1 MDALDWQAW
10 LTLGVIVAIAV
21 ALLRDLARPDLVF
34 LGGLGTLLLAGVLT
48 PDQAFAGFSNTAVL
62 TIGALFVV
70 AAGVQRTD
78 ALGFLDR
85 LLFGKKARPT
95 TALIRLM
102 APTAALSSILNNT
115 PIVAMLTPRVQQWAQ
130 QVGIPV
136 SRLLIPLSYAAIVG
150 GLITLIGTSTN
161 IIVSGLLEESGYA
174 PFGMFDLTWVGIPAA
189 LGVILFMAFVGY
201 RLLPIQSDEAPDIEG
216 GLKDCLFELRV
227 GQNAPF
233 LGQSI
238 DEANL
243 RALGRAYLIHI
254 RRGKRLVPATPGEVL
269 RTGDILAFVGD
280 ALTLESLLARPGL
293 ERTLEVVGEE
303 ALQTLPLY
311 EAVVAD
317 SSNLVG
323 KTLKSAHFRETYGGV
338 VLGIQR
344 RGERMHDTIGG
355 VPIKAGDLL
364 LVEAQN
370 GFDKRWNANRDEFYL
385 VAARKPRAMRALPR
399 KAPVALLL
407 LAAMFLLVAF
417 EVLTLVTA
425 VFCAALGMLMTRCLS
440 GSEARQSVNL
450 QVLIVIA
457 AALGLGQA
465 IIQTG
470 LADALA
476 GGLAHA
482 TEGASPLL
490 VLAILYLTTNVLTEV
505 ITHKA
510 AAVLMLPIALATATD
525 LALDPK
531 ALAIIVTVGAAA
543 SFSTPIGYQTN
554 LMVMSAGGYRF
565 RDYMRAGVPVSLL
578 VMSITVSVVYYV
590 WVI

>member
-338 VLGIQR
+338 VLAIQR

>member
-10 LTLGVIVAIAV
+10 MTLLVIAAIAV

-34 LGGLGTLLLAGVLT
+34 LGGLGVLLLAGVLT
-48 PDQAFAGFSNTAVL
+48 PNEAFAGFSNTAVL

-85 LLFGKKARPT
+85 LLFGKKAKPT
-95 TALIRLM
+95 TALLRLM

-161 IIVSGLLEESGYA
+161 IIVSGLLEESGYP
-174 PFGMFDLTWVGIPAA
+174 PFGMFDLTWVGLPAA
-189 LGVILFMAFVGY
+189 LGVILFMAFIGY
-201 RLLPIQSDEAPDIEG
+201 RLLPISGDEKPMLAE
-216 GLKDCLFELRV
+216 GLKNCLFELRV
-227 GQNAPF
+227 AQNAPF
-233 LGQSI
+233 IGQSI

-254 RRGKRLVPATPGEVL
+254 RRGERLVPATPGEVL
-269 RTGDILAFVGD
+269 RAGDILAFVGD
-280 ALTLESLLARPGL
+280 STTLELLLARPGL
-293 ERTLEVVGEE
+293 ERTLEMIGEQT
-303 ALQTLPLY
+303 LQTLPLY

-338 VLGIQR
+338 VLAIQR
-344 RGERMHDTIGG
+344 RGERMHDALGR

-370 GFDKRWNANRDEFYL
+370 GFDNRWNANRDEFYL
-385 VAARKPRAMRALPR
+385 VAGRKTRSMRALPG
-399 KAPVALLL
+399 KAPIALLL
-407 LAAMFLLVAF
+407 LTTMFLLVAF
-417 EVLTLVTA
+417 DVLSLVTA
-425 VFCAALGMLMTRCLS
+425 VFAAALGMLVTRCLS
-440 GSEARQSVNL
+440 GSEARQAVNL
-450 QVLIVIA
+450 QVLVVIA

-465 IIQTG
+465 IVKTG
-470 LADALA
+470 LAGALA

-482 TEGASPLL
+482 TAGVSPLI
-490 VLAILYLTTNVLTEV
+490 VLAILYLTTNLLTEV

-525 LALDPK
+525 LGLDPK
-531 ALAIIVTVGAAA
+531 ALAILITVAAAA

-565 RDYMRAGVPVSLL
+565 RDYLRAGVPVSLV
-578 VMSITVSVVYYV
+578 VMTITVSVVYYV
-590 WVI
+590 WVL

>member
-10 LTLGVIVAIAV
+10 MTLLVIVAIAV

-34 LGGLGTLLLAGVLT
+34 LGGLGVLLLAGVLT
-48 PDQAFAGFSNTAVL
+48 PNEAFAGFSNTAVL

-78 ALGFLDR
+78 ALSFLDR
-85 LLFGKKARPT
+85 LLFGKKAGPP
-95 TALIRLM
+95 TALLRLM
-102 APTAALSSILNNT
+102 TPTAALSSILNNT

-161 IIVSGLLEESGYA
+161 IIVSGLLEESGYP
-174 PFGMFDLTWVGIPAA
+174 PFGMFDLTWVGLPAA
-189 LGVILFMAFVGY
+189 LGVILFMAFIGY
-201 RLLPIQSDEAPDIEG
+201 RLLPISGDEKPRLAE
-216 GLKDCLFELRV
+216 GLKNCLFELRV
-227 GQNAPF
+227 AQNAPF
-233 LGQSI
+233 IGQSI
-238 DEANL
+238 DEADL

-254 RRGKRLVPATPGEVL
+254 RRGERLVPATPGEVL
-269 RTGDILAFVGD
+269 RAGDILAFVGD
-280 ALTLESLLARPGL
+280 STTLELLLARPGL
-293 ERTLEVVGEE
+293 ERTLEMIGEQT
-303 ALQTLPLY
+303 LQTLPLY

-338 VLGIQR
+338 VLAIQR
-344 RGERMHDTIGG
+344 RGERMHDALGR

-370 GFDKRWNANRDEFYL
+370 GFDNRWNANRDEFYL
-385 VAARKPRAMRALPR
+385 VAGRKTRSMRALPG
-399 KAPVALLL
+399 KAPIALLL
-407 LAAMFLLVAF
+407 LTAMFLLVAF
-417 EVLTLVTA
+417 DVLSLVTA
-425 VFCAALGMLMTRCLS
+425 VFAAALGMLVTRCLS
-440 GSEARQSVNL
+440 GSEARQAVNL
-450 QVLIVIA
+450 QVLVVIA

-465 IIQTG
+465 IVKTG
-470 LADALA
+470 LAGALA

-482 TEGASPLL
+482 TADVSPLI
-490 VLAILYLTTNVLTEV
+490 VLAILYLTTNLLTEV

-525 LALDPK
+525 LGLDPK
-531 ALAIIVTVGAAA
+531 ALAILITVAAAA

-565 RDYMRAGVPVSLL
+565 RDYLRAGVPVSLV
-578 VMSITVSVVYYV
+578 VMTITVSVVYYV
-590 WVI
+590 WVV

>member
-10 LTLGVIVAIAV
+10 MTLLVIVAIAV

-34 LGGLGTLLLAGVLT
+34 LGGLGVLLLAGVLT
-48 PDQAFAGFSNTAVL
+48 PNEAFAGFSNTAVL

-78 ALGFLDR
+78 ALSFLDR
-85 LLFGKKARPT
+85 LLFGKKAGPP
-95 TALIRLM
+95 TALLRLM
-102 APTAALSSILNNT
+102 TPTAALSSILNNT

-161 IIVSGLLEESGYA
+161 IIVSGLLEESGYP
-174 PFGMFDLTWVGIPAA
+174 PFGMFDLTWVGLPAA
-189 LGVILFMAFVGY
+189 LGVILFMAFIGY
-201 RLLPIQSDEAPDIEG
+201 RLLPISGDEKPRLAE
-216 GLKDCLFELRV
+216 GLKNCLFELRV
-227 GQNAPF
+227 AQNAPF
-233 LGQSI
+233 IGQSI
-238 DEANL
+238 DEADL

-254 RRGKRLVPATPGEVL
+254 RRGERLVPATPGEVL
-269 RTGDILAFVGD
+269 RAGDILAFVGD
-280 ALTLESLLARPGL
+280 STTLELLLARPGL
-293 ERTLEVVGEE
+293 ERTLEMIGEQT
-303 ALQTLPLY
+303 LQTLPLY

-338 VLGIQR
+338 VLAIQR
-344 RGERMHDTIGG
+344 RGERMHDALGR

-370 GFDKRWNANRDEFYL
+370 GFDNRWNANRDEFYL
-385 VAARKPRAMRALPR
+385 VAGRKTRSMRALPG
-399 KAPVALLL
+399 KAPIALLL
-407 LAAMFLLVAF
+407 LTAMFLLVAF
-417 EVLTLVTA
+417 DVLSLVTA
-425 VFCAALGMLMTRCLS
+425 VFAAALGMLVTRCLS
-440 GSEARQSVNL
+440 GSEARQAVNL
-450 QVLIVIA
+450 QVLVVIA

-465 IIQTG
+465 IVKTG
-470 LADALA
+470 LAGALA

-482 TEGASPLL
+482 TADVSPLI
-490 VLAILYLTTNVLTEV
+490 VLAILYLTTNLLTEV

-525 LALDPK
+525 LGLDPK
-531 ALAIIVTVGAAA
+531 ALAILITVAAAA

-565 RDYMRAGVPVSLL
+565 RDYLRAGVPVSLV
-578 VMSITVSVVYYV
+578 VMTITVSVVYYV
-590 WVI
+590 WVL